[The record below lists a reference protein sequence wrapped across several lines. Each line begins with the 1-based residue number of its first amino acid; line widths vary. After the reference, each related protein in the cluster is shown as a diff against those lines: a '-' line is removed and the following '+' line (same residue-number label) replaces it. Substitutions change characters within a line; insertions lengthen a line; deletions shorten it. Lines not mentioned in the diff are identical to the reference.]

1 RQRACLAAT
10 GSWTACSRRIIRAEL
25 RRLKTTPLMGPA
37 PRRSAL
43 RENRRLARAET
54 IARIFRTNFAAHS
67 RAARAWFHIEKS
79 SSCFSFNLLTGMSH
93 GGVDD
98 PLQRPRLKIQ
108 VAFCLGIRHASHLS
122 PVVNRIRTTIR
133 FQSIPI

>member
-43 RENRRLARAET
+43 REDRRLARAET

-67 RAARAWFHIEKS
+67 RAARAWFHIEI
-79 SSCFSFNLLTGMSH
+79 FILLLFQLVNWHEPWGCR
-93 GGVDD
+93 
-98 PLQRPRLKIQ
+98 RPTPT
-108 VAFCLGIRHASHLS
+108 V
-122 PVVNRIRTTIR
+122 
-133 FQSIPI
+133 